1 MGHSMIDSA
10 LFRNFFGSERAR
22 EIFSDE
28 NMLNKWFE
36 YWAALAQAEEEQGII
51 PEGVA
56 DEIRNKGKVQN
67 FDLKQIRL
75 KIEETT
81 HPCIPVLW
89 ELEEITKDGLGK
101 WAHWGA
107 TLQDLTD
114 TTFSLLLKEGSFY
127 FEEVLIDMIKRCL
140 ELAKEYRNTS
150 MPGRTHQMHAVPMTF
165 GEKCAI
171 YADELS
177 RSLTRLR
184 DCRERVFKGQF
195 AGASATL
202 ASLTV
207 DGHDGLAVQKR
218 LCELLDISVPSAPW
232 HSARDTMAEY
242 SCILNVMAA
251 SCSRICFDLQGM
263 HKQEVAEIEED
274 FPRGRLGSS
283 TMPQKRNPDNF
294 ETVIGL
300 AWIVNAQANV
310 AINCQHVQHERCTA
324 CMMADWY
331 YVPEI
336 NIVTGSILEMTLN
349 LLRTLHVY
357 PENMRRNLN
366 ITRGGLNA
374 EAMMIKL
381 GHKIGRMEAH
391 HVVYEAAMKSYEE
404 KRDLGDVL
412 IEDHRVTS
420 IFSEEEVRSIL
431 MPENYVGIAPQV
443 VDQVIASVGKIL

>member
-1 MGHSMIDSA
+1 MGHSMIDSS

-28 NMLNKWFE
+28 NMLSKWFE
-36 YWAALAQAEEEQGII
+36 YWTALAQAEEELGII
-51 PEGVA
+51 PIGVA
-56 DEIRNKGKVQN
+56 DEILAKGKVEN
-67 FDLKQIRL
+67 FDFNKIRS

-89 ELEEITKDGLGK
+89 ELEKITKDGLGK

-114 TTFSLLLKEGSFY
+114 TTFSLLLKEGSAY
-127 FEEVLIDMIKRCL
+127 FEEVIVDMIKRCL
-140 ELAKEYRNTS
+140 ELAEEYRDTP
-150 MPGRTHQMHAVPMTF
+150 MAGRTHQMHAVPMTF

-202 ASLTV
+202 ASLTI
-207 DGHDGLAVQKR
+207 DGHDGLAVQRR
-218 LCELLDISVPSAPW
+218 LCELLGLSVPSAPW

-242 SCILNVMAA
+242 ASILNVLAA
-251 SCSRICFDLQGM
+251 SCSRICFDLQGL

-300 AWIVNAQANV
+300 AWIVNAHANI
-310 AINCQHVQHERCTA
+310 AINSQHVQHERCTA

-331 YVPEI
+331 YVNEM
-336 NIVTGSILEMTLN
+336 NIVTGGILEITLN
-349 LLRTLHVY
+349 LFQTLKVY
-357 PENMRRNLN
+357 PENMQRNLN
-366 ITRGGLNA
+366 ITRGALNA

-391 HVVYEAAMKSYEE
+391 HIVYEAAMKSYEE
-404 KRDLGDVL
+404 KRGLADVL
-412 IEDHRVTS
+412 IEDDRVNGN
-420 IFSEEEVRSIL
+420 FKDEEVRTIL
-431 MPENYVGIAPQV
+431 LPENYVGIATQV
-443 VDQVIASVGKIL
+443 VDNVIEKVGKML